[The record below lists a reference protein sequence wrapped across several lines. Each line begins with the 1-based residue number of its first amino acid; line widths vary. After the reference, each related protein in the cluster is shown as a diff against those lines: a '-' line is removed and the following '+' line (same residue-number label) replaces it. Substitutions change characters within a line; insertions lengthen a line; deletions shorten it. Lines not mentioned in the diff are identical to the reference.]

1 MDLAL
6 YRLETARQCIVS
18 AKALIEISDYKGAA
32 NRSYYAVFHCMRSV
46 LALRCIDFSKHS
58 AVAAYFRKEYVKTGI
73 FDAAMSDIISE
84 AFDIRSDS
92 DYNDYFVLSKKEV
105 EEQVS
110 DSQYFYEKAEAYV
123 LKQIEDSRKKR
134 ASDAGMTQETADV
147 QPDRNS

>member
-1 MDLAL
+1 
-6 YRLETARQCIVS
+6 
-18 AKALIEISDYKGAA
+18 
-32 NRSYYAVFHCMRSV
+32 MRSV